1 MNSELNESDIKL
13 KFEEIFS
20 FKNNEEVIEFREAAL
35 HLRIID
41 ELIAVLETRNWNQ
54 AKLANELGTS
64 KSYIT
69 QLFNGNKLINLKLL
83 AKLEKILNIEFRVEC
98 HIKPEIVPAKSNKK
112 FMTAKNVTSKKGIM
126 KHSSLRSK
134 QATF

>member
-1 MNSELNESDIKL
+1 MNSKVNKSDIKL
-13 KFEEIFS
+13 KFEEIVS
-20 FKNNEEVIEFREAAL
+20 FRNNEEVIEFREAAL

-41 ELIAVLETRNWNQ
+41 ELIAVLEARNWNK

-83 AKLEKILNIEFRVEC
+83 AKLEKILNIEFRVGC

-112 FMTAKNVTSKKGIM
+112 FPAAEIVTYKKGTI